1 MTDSES
7 SASPRASREDIDPQ
21 REIFNLEEAARF
33 LGVSVKTFNKVLHS
47 ESLPARK
54 IGREWKFSRAALV
67 AWVAAG
73 RSDRYYRESS
83 LARSGRESTDD
94 GITPHPPSPRHHD
107 EEGRASSDGA
117 KGRRRTTGWRLE
129 QLD

>member
-1 MTDSES
+1 MTDGKS
-7 SASPRASREDIDPQ
+7 SPPPRAQREDIDPHH
-21 REIFNLEEAARF
+21 EILNLEEAARF

-47 ESLPARK
+47 ENIPARK
-54 IGREWKFSRAALV
+54 IGREWKFSCAALV

-83 LARSGRESTDD
+83 LARSERESSNGDL
-94 GITPHPPSPRHHD
+94 TPQPPPPRHHD
-107 EEGRASSDGA
+107 EEGDEPSEGQ

>member
-1 MTDSES
+1 MTDGKS
-7 SASPRASREDIDPQ
+7 STPFRATREDIDPH

-54 IGREWKFSRAALV
+54 IGREWKFSHAALV

-83 LARSGRESTDD
+83 LARSGRESTDGD
-94 GITPHPPSPRHHD
+94 LTPQPPPPLHRD
-107 EEGRASSDGA
+107 EEGRAPSGGT